1 MSLRFRLVFAGACA
15 LLAAMLCVVCAQ
27 RAREG
32 AERERNEALA
42 RYGGETVGLV
52 VATDGLEA
60 GDVVAASN
68 VTERDWLS
76 DLAPDGAV
84 TSLDDVLGKSVTVP
98 VAAGAPLTELNFRE
112 ETPMAE
118 IPSGH
123 VAVSVPVTD
132 KLGLAANV
140 SVGARLIAY
149 QAGEGA
155 SELLCDDMSV
165 LAVPG
170 SDRQAMRAGSVTVAV
185 PPDAVSRVLSASAT
199 GDLRLV
205 QPADDV
211 EGAPGQDE
219 AAPAEVAAR
228 PGEEPAAGGA
238 EAGEPAA
245 TAGPDDAPK
254 AGDGK
259 EGQA

>member
-15 LLAAMLCVVCAQ
+15 ILAALLCVLCARQ
-27 RAREG
+27 AREG

-52 VATDGLEA
+52 VATDGLEP

-76 DLAPDGAV
+76 DLAPADAV
-84 TSLDDVLGKSVTVP
+84 TSLDEVMGKSVTVP
-98 VAAGAPLTELNFRE
+98 VAAGAPLTSLNFRE
-112 ETPMAE
+112 EAPMAE
-118 IPSGH
+118 IPAGH

-140 SVGARLIAY
+140 SVGSRVIAY
-149 QAGEGA
+149 QAAEGA

-165 LAVPG
+165 LAVPA
-170 SDRQAMRAGSVTVAV
+170 SDKQAMRAGSVTVAV
-185 PPDAVSRVLSASAT
+185 PPDSVSRILSASAT

-205 QPADDV
+205 LPADDV
-211 EGAPGQDE
+211 KGGSAADVAAPNDVAAQPEAEPTGAPAGTAGSDSQ
-219 AAPAEVAAR
+219 A
-228 PGEEPAAGGA
+228 PAAGETRA
-238 EAGEPAA
+238 EE
-245 TAGPDDAPK
+245 K
-254 AGDGK
+254 S